1 MTKVANNF
9 LSASAPGR
17 KRNQHGVRKISCFQ
31 SRLRVSII
39 YGLCEALADV
49 SKYDKPNALFQLLS
63 YCLQFL
69 NNNIIIVAMIKMRL
83 YGSAP
88 WYKSVISLGS
98 VST

>member
-1 MTKVANNF
+1 M
-9 LSASAPGR
+9 R
-17 KRNQHGVRKISCFQ
+17 KDARTG
-31 SRLRVSII
+31 SRTRLVSIQNR
-39 YGLCEALADV
+39 GLSETLADV

-69 NNNIIIVAMIKMRL
+69 NNNIIVAMIKMRL

>member
-1 MTKVANNF
+1 M
-9 LSASAPGR
+9 R
-17 KRNQHGVRKISCFQ
+17 KDARTG
-31 SRLRVSII
+31 SRTRLVSIQNR
-39 YGLCEALADV
+39 GLSEALADV